1 MARTITEQTGY
12 KRQMPQSICSDIDVL
27 KRITEYSYDTSNRD
41 FLKYFESRTGH
52 YIGADPAHPQII
64 SRIKRGLM
72 EPLPSNYFETQCEIA
87 NMSNDEYSKKYNSS
101 ADINMIFK
109 GRLQDCWELFTGL

>member
-1 MARTITEQTGY
+1 
-12 KRQMPQSICSDIDVL
+12 
-27 KRITEYSYDTSNRD
+27 
-41 FLKYFESRTGH
+41 
-52 YIGADPAHPQII
+52 
-64 SRIKRGLM
+64 M